1 MNYHIKYIIISF
13 FSISVFLFIFQK
25 YNNDYNIIEKSKDTV
40 FSIKG
45 KRDYMEDTYC
55 SFKTSKYSIYG
66 VFDGHGGDQ
75 VSDILKYLIPIYL
88 SEYVFND
95 SNVEQ
100 NITQKIK
107 NTFINIEAIIRKN
120 VKSNSVGSTACVVV
134 KYNNTLYTINLGDS
148 RAVILQTDTT
158 QTPQSTTISLE
169 TKDHKPDKEK
179 KRISKNKGYVKFD
192 GRTHR
197 VNGNLA
203 LSRAFG
209 DFYLKYNNIDGFYG
223 PVSIE
228 PDIYVTPMLDN
239 YNYTIIIASDGLWD
253 VFTSKNVLSIYNL
266 SKEHTFD
273 NISKLIGLAA
283 YKKGSSDNITVLTAE
298 L

>member
-1 MNYHIKYIIISF
+1 MNYRLKYIIISF
-13 FSISVFLFIFQK
+13 FYLSIFLFVFK
-25 YNNDYNIIEKSKDTV
+25 KVNKEYNIIETSKDTV

-55 SFKTSKYSIYG
+55 IYKTSKYTIYG
-66 VFDGHGGDQ
+66 VFDGHGGKQ
-75 VSDILKYLIPIYL
+75 VSDILKYLIPNYL

-95 SNVEQ
+95 SDVEE
-100 NITQKIK
+100 NITHKIK
-107 NTFINIEAIIRKN
+107 RAFINIEAIIRKN
-120 VKSNSVGSTACVVV
+120 VKPNSVGSTACIIVN
-134 KYNNTLYTINLGDS
+134 YNNTLYTINLGDS
-148 RAVILQTDTT
+148 RAVILQTDATD
-158 QTPQSTTISLE
+158 STTIVLE
-169 TKDHKPDKEK
+169 TKDHKPDNEK

-192 GRTHR
+192 GQTHR

-239 YNYTIIIASDGLWD
+239 YKYALIIASDGLWD
-253 VFTSKNVLSIYNL
+253 VFTSENVLSIYNR
-266 SKEHTFD
+266 SKEESID
-273 NISKLIGLAA
+273 NISRLIGSSA
-283 YKKGSSDNITVLTAE
+283 YKKGSTDNITVLTSQ